1 MVSFKKKKK
10 KKKKETLEGKRPFA
24 IAEIE
29 KEK

>member
-1 MVSFKKKKK
+1 MIMEQMVSFKKKT
-10 KKKKETLEGKRPFA
+10 ETLEGKRAFA